1 MKGQKT
7 SLLVLQSAKIAL
19 LVKTKKV
26 KHYTLVLALMKPVYL
41 RWLEMSNT
49 WDTLDIEL
57 MIQW

>member
-7 SLLVLQSAKIAL
+7 SLLVLQSAKIAS

-26 KHYTLVLALMKPVYL
+26 KHFTQVLALMKLVYL
-41 RWLEMSNT
+41 RWPEMSNT